1 MRVLTLLGTACSA
14 LGGAKVNVI
23 EDPSGDLD
31 LSPEMR
37 LCHALF
43 EEVPS
48 AVGAVYLAGA
58 GAGPA
63 LAAVSLCLEWLH
75 PKVRALLC
83 ICPQSWA

>member
-1 MRVLTLLGTACSA
+1 VVPVVAGTCLAAGGTAVVCVA
-14 LGGAKVNVI
+14 WDTLGI
-23 EDPSGDLD
+23 ETVDS
-31 LSPEMR
+31 

-75 PKVRALLC
+75 PKVRAVLC